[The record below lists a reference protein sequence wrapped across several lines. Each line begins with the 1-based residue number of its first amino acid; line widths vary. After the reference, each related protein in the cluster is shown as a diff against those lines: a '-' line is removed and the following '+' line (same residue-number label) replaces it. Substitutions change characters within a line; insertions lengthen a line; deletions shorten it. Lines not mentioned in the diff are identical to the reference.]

1 MQHFPLLGSVFRQVA
16 LRASASHDFEQPL
29 KDAGMIPESQSA
41 QNMLRMRERTA
52 PKGNRKA
59 RTLKSPIVTPFVH
72 KRMPNTQSDEQSPYE
87 VTVGVPRPPS
97 KIIVGLSSDEQPSE
111 EAVEESPDVIVGIPE
126 PGKARRAKVVRPRTV
141 ADVRVKTTSPAMDGH
156 EVSNVFYRKC
166 VSATEP
172 PSESN
177 FVQLNEVLDRS
188 LEQVDKEDVLEQN
201 ESIEMVFLEMIRQ
214 YFIECSEQGRLL
226 DKIRLFF
233 ESLANHVPKLKTKLE
248 AELAKLQA
256 IITQNREEVSQMR
269 SEMAPIEEK
278 KAEIENVIEQL
289 RSDYEHMSAQLDA
302 LNKSIAFTLKD
313 ANTLKVEASD
323 MDVRVAEK
331 QNHLVELD
339 DKLRALEEESAR
351 ITQDSVKLADE
362 LIQLNQEVNAKQTQY
377 QQARAV
383 VDGRKGQLE
392 QLNSEIEE
400 LEKSLQEQDKMTAD
414 TQDAR
419 VQVGLLTQ
427 PKSSALQEARK
438 KRQERGGRVSANK
451 TKIENMFQGG
461 KDFEIPPEGIVV
473 ASYDDF
479 ALLRQ
484 LILDNPD
491 MFQLSDG
498 EIKAAEDGSIDLLSV
513 DGDNVGLFASRMIS
527 RAIRRAIYMYPRFEV
542 PTQTLSKPI
551 KWRAPGVW
559 GVTGNCRFLSLIPGD
574 YSSREPGTMTWLI
587 KEIRKIYNEKL
598 QLDLADLAKKKP
610 LTYFPEF
617 ILDFAQRNHKL
628 EFMGHQYCWD
638 LYITGTEFRERSLEV
653 GTFMDAVDEKIAAE
667 PLCFA
672 LKCRDD
678 VLKIGAV
685 VNRRAD
691 DQNEQ
696 MTDYYLSQDQV
707 FVCLPKWWKKRYR
720 NTILQRVMDLSIS
733 RPAPHLEAVKRYVSL
748 NDIFATMAD
757 EFLKDNIARM
767 HELLQQGRITPRLSE
782 SGFFKFFRSMMPYLS
797 DLDCRNLY
805 RSTVVKTPI
814 RVDVSQR
821 KFRRVFRSQ
830 SLLASEDSPP
840 EPDGKLDDLLYSV
853 KEEWNKKKNMFTLI
867 RKLFEN
873 LSEEDKDNIELKS
886 LLTDAIRFEQMLV
899 QAIAVR
905 NPVEACFN
913 YFQLTFVLDL
923 LFSTMDTF
931 NVDLSSSALVSLENC
946 AREFWH
952 WK

>member
-41 QNMLRMRERTA
+41 QNMLRMREKTA
-52 PKGNRKA
+52 PRGNRKS

-72 KRMPNTQSDEQSPYE
+72 KRVPNTQSDEPPPYE
-87 VTVGVPRPPS
+87 VTMGVPRPPS
-97 KIIVGLSSDEQPSE
+97 EIIVGLSSDEQPSE
-111 EAVEESPDVIVGIPE
+111 EAVEESPDVIVGVPE
-126 PGKARRAKVVRPRTV
+126 PGKARRPKVVRPKTV
-141 ADVRVKTTSPAMDGH
+141 AEVRVKTASSATDGQ

-188 LEQVDKEDVLEQN
+188 LEQVDKEDVLGQN

-248 AELAKLQA
+248 EELAKLQA

-278 KAEIENVIEQL
+278 KAEIENVIAQL
-289 RSDYEHMSAQLDA
+289 KNDYEQMSAQLDA

-313 ANTLKVEASD
+313 ASNLKVEADD

-351 ITQDSVKLADE
+351 ITQDSVKVAEE

-400 LEKSLQEQDKMTAD
+400 LEKSLQEQEKMAAD

-419 VQVGLLTQ
+419 VQVDLLTQ
-427 PKSSALQEARK
+427 PKSAALQEARK

-451 TKIENMFQGG
+451 TKLENMFQGD
-461 KDFEIPPEGIVV
+461 KDLNIPPEGIVV

-479 ALLRQ
+479 ALLKQ

-527 RAIRRAIYMYPRFEV
+527 RAIRRAIHMYPRFEV
-542 PTQTLSKPI
+542 PTQTLSKQI
-551 KWRAPGVW
+551 KWRTPGVW
-559 GVTGNCRFLSLIPGD
+559 GDGRFLSLIPGD
-574 YSSREPGTMTWLI
+574 YSSREPRTMIWLI

-598 QLDLADLAKKKP
+598 QLDLADLAKKKS
-610 LTYFPEF
+610 LTCFPEF
-617 ILDFAQRNHKL
+617 IIDFAQRNHKL
-628 EFMGHQYCWD
+628 ESMGHQYCWD

-691 DQNEQ
+691 EENEQ

-720 NTILQRVMDLSIS
+720 NTILQRVMDLSIA

-767 HELLQQGRITPRLSE
+767 HELLHQGRIIPRLSE
-782 SGFFKFFRSMMPYLS
+782 PGFFKFFRSMMPYLS

-830 SLLASEDSPP
+830 SLLASEDAPP
-840 EPDGKLDDLLYSV
+840 ERDGKLDDLLYSV

-867 RKLFEN
+867 RKFFEG
-873 LSEEDKDNIELKS
+873 LSEQDKDNIELKS
-886 LLTDAIRFEQMLV
+886 LLTDAVRFEQMLV
-899 QAIAVR
+899 QAIAVH

-952 WK
+952 GK